1 MSELTIWGQLVN
13 DGLSPCGAAGLMGNM
28 DAESAMRANN
38 AQDGMTSMSDADYT
52 DAVDIGSYDRFV
64 NDAVGYGLIQWTYW
78 SRKAALLAFARERG
92 ASIGDEAMQV
102 AFCLQELRQDY
113 RDLYNYLCR
122 TDDYYEAASRV
133 CTQYERPAVNNISV
147 RAISAKKYLDRF
159 GGTAAVLPET
169 DQSAEPNE
177 ASVKWRANVPTMAT
191 LCQGFG
197 GTQVT
202 LLQRL
207 LLSWGYT
214 VTVTGIFDAETDT
227 AVRAFQADNN
237 LESDGIV
244 GRMTWTALLA
254 G

>member
-1 MSELTIWGQLVN
+1 MSEQTIYISLVTA
-13 DGLSPCGAAGLMGNM
+13 GMTPQGAAGLMGNM
-28 DAESAMRANN
+28 SAESAMRANN
-38 AQDGMTSMSDADYT
+38 SQDSYGWSDEDYT
-52 DAVDIGSYDRFV
+52 AAVDNGTYGHFV
-64 NDAVGYGLIQWTYW
+64 RDAIGYGLCQWT
-78 SRKAALLAFARERG
+78 SHTRKAALLAFAVERG

-102 AFCLQELRQDY
+102 DFAVRELKSDY
-113 RDLYNYLCR
+113 PGLWAYLCS
-122 TDDYYEAASRV
+122 TDDWYEAAARV
-133 CTQYERPAVNNISV
+133 CREFERPAVNNIAV
-147 RAISAKKYLDRF
+147 RAGHAKEYFETYNGMEISGEQEPAPAPIKAKW
-159 GGTAAVLPET
+159 TADMP
-169 DQSAEPNE
+169 Q
-177 ASVKWRANVPTMAT
+177 MAT